1 MYILAVS
8 ASMSSVRKMVLE
20 SGGLTMINLSSP
32 AASSSCVLHIV
43 MGLLSGYEQCLYQ
56 DLV

>member
-1 MYILAVS
+1 
-8 ASMSSVRKMVLE
+8 MVLE

-32 AASSSCVLHIV
+32 ASSSCVLRIV